1 MHGAEGERQHRRL
14 KALSDAI
21 VMSRVTLVARSPGRM
36 GFSRTVAGIHRDF
49 AKGSVMNAPVANPAA
64 APSSSTSLDQL
75 IYIELL
81 GRAFLRVENNAVI
94 KPDPAA
100 LAKLS
105 MELAEV
111 FRKAEVARLAD
122 LGPKN
127 VGYEVKLDDITNWER
142 K

>member
-1 MHGAEGERQHRRL
+1 
-14 KALSDAI
+14 
-21 VMSRVTLVARSPGRM
+21 MSEHA
-36 GFSRTVAGIHRDF
+36 
-49 AKGSVMNAPVANPAA
+49 ANPAA
-64 APSSSTSLDQL
+64 APSSNTSLDQL

-94 KPDPAA
+94 KPEPAA

-111 FRKAEVARLAD
+111 FRKAEKSRLAD

-127 VGYEVKLDDITNWER
+127 VGYEVKLDDITSWE
-142 K
+142 KK

>member
-1 MHGAEGERQHRRL
+1 
-14 KALSDAI
+14 
-21 VMSRVTLVARSPGRM
+21 
-36 GFSRTVAGIHRDF
+36 
-49 AKGSVMNAPVANPAA
+49 MNAPVANPAA

-111 FRKAEVARLAD
+111 FRKAETSRLAD

-127 VGYEVKLDDITNWER
+127 VGYEVKLDDITNWE
-142 K
+142 KK